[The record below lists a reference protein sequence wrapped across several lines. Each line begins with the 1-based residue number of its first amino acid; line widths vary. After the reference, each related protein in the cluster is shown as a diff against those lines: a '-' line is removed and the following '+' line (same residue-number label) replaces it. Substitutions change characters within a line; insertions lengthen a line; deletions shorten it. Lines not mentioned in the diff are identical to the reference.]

1 MRRAAAHAL
10 KTFDIDHHL
19 LVAQGPHEYVSDV
32 VADCARLA
40 VRHVRRA
47 WLVARNAKKP

>member
-19 LVAQGPHEYVSDV
+19 LVAQGPHEYGSDV
-32 VADCARLA
+32 VADCARWRCATFAELGS
-40 VRHVRRA
+40 
-47 WLVARNAKKP
+47 